1 MCAQP
6 IKLNPSNKGVNPWFL
21 SLLLAG
27 MMSTAYAIKSDV
39 EAPVQ
44 IEADSAVFD
53 KMAGKATY
61 DGNVSIRQ
69 GTLEILAAHIE
80 INAPNN
86 EIVSIIAT
94 GSPVSLKQK
103 MDNGKLANG
112 KAREMQYLI
121 KEKRLILNGD
131 AELMQDQDR
140 FTSNHIEYLT
150 GTGQLTAGGTGGK
163 GKSGRVSAVF
173 YPTNKAAE

>member
-1 MCAQP
+1 M
-6 IKLNPSNKGVNPWFL
+6 LL
-21 SLLLAG
+21 SVVAT
-27 MMSTAYAIKSDV
+27 TAHALKADV

-44 IEADSAVFD
+44 IEANSAVFD
-53 KMAGKATY
+53 KMAGTASY
-61 DGNVSIRQ
+61 DGNVIIRQ

-86 EIVSIIAT
+86 EITSIMAT
-94 GSPVSLKQK
+94 GAPVSLKQT
-103 MDNGKLANG
+103 MDNGKRASG
-112 KAREMQYLI
+112 KARTMQYWV
-121 KEKRLILNGD
+121 KEKRLILDGD
-131 AELMQDQDR
+131 AELLQDQDR

-150 GTGQLTAGGTGGK
+150 GTGQLKAGGTGGK

>member
-1 MCAQP
+1 
-6 IKLNPSNKGVNPWFL
+6 
-21 SLLLAG
+21 LLLSVVAT
-27 MMSTAYAIKSDV
+27 TAHALKADV

-44 IEADSAVFD
+44 IEANSAVFD
-53 KMAGKATY
+53 KMAGTASY
-61 DGNVSIRQ
+61 DGNVIIRQ

-86 EIVSIIAT
+86 EITSIMAT
-94 GSPVSLKQK
+94 GAPVSLKQT
-103 MDNGKLANG
+103 MDNGKRASG
-112 KAREMQYLI
+112 KARTMQYWV
-121 KEKRLILNGD
+121 KEKRLILDGD
-131 AELMQDQDR
+131 AELLQDQDR

-150 GTGQLTAGGTGGK
+150 GTGQLKAGGTGGK

>member
-6 IKLNPSNKGVNPWFL
+6 TKLNKWL
-21 SLLLAG
+21 LCLLLAG
-27 MMSTAYAIKSDV
+27 ITSTAHALKSDV

-53 KMAGKATY
+53 KMAGTATY
-61 DGNVSIRQ
+61 EGNVSIKQ
-69 GTLEILAAHIE
+69 GTLEILATRIE

-86 EIVSIIAT
+86 EIVSIFAI
-94 GSPVSLKQK
+94 GVPVSLKQK
-103 MDNGKLANG
+103 MDNGKLASG
-112 KAREMQYLI
+112 KAREMHYLV
-121 KEKRLILNGD
+121 KEKRLILDGD
-131 AELMQDQDR
+131 AELLQDQDR

-150 GTGQLTAGGTGGK
+150 GTGQLQAGGK

>member
-6 IKLNPSNKGVNPWFL
+6 TKSTPSNNGLTPWL
-21 SLLLAG
+21 LCLLLAG
-27 MMSTAYAIKSDV
+27 MASTAYAIKSDV

-44 IEADSAVFD
+44 IEADAAVFD
-53 KMAGKATY
+53 KMAGKASY

-86 EIVSIIAT
+86 EIVSIVAT

-103 MDNGKLANG
+103 MDNGKLASG
-112 KAREMQYLI
+112 KAREMQYLG

-131 AELMQDQDR
+131 AELLQDQDR

-150 GTGQLTAGGTGGK
+150 DTGQLKAGGTGSK
-163 GKSGRVSAVF
+163 GKAGRVSAVF
-173 YPTNKAAE
+173 YPTNKAAQ